1 MASATAIEADG
12 SWLKAA
18 HAKRRV
24 SGSERAEVRVH
35 TTALCSP
42 TRQALLTEWY
52 PAIYDGTT
60 PMEQSKSPEEGYH
73 FTEEY
78 DGGGDRLVLGG
89 EIKFRKPW
97 TYFVG
102 TNYNLL
108 DAEPDARFS
117 WMDIASISR
126 SPRG

>member
-18 HAKRRV
+18 HNKRRV

-60 PMEQSKSPEEGYH
+60 PMEQSKSLEEGYH
-73 FTEEY
+73 LRSVPT
-78 DGGGDRLVLGG
+78 
-89 EIKFRKPW
+89 
-97 TYFVG
+97 T
-102 TNYNLL
+102 TAL
-108 DAEPDARFS
+108 DADPDARFS

>member
-1 MASATAIEADG
+1 MASATAIETDG
-12 SWLKAA
+12 SWLKTA

-60 PMEQSKSPEEGYH
+60 PMEQSKSPDEED
-73 FTEEY
+73 FLCVVS
-78 DGGGDRLVLGG
+78 DRPQAGGFDRCSRRLRQARQLEQPLIAPPGG
-89 EIKFRKPW
+89 R
-97 TYFVG
+97 
-102 TNYNLL
+102 
-108 DAEPDARFS
+108 
-117 WMDIASISR
+117 
-126 SPRG
+126 